1 MHPASLE
8 HHLRQ
13 FAARECADA
22 DHAFLARL
30 YASTRTDLVGSG
42 PATAFG
48 ASLVAMQQRLQ
59 ASGYRQAF
67 PAARYLL
74 LSHGGRPAGRI
85 VVDIGESALRLVDI
99 ALLPE
104 LRGHGLGT
112 GIIRA
117 LQAFA
122 AERRLALT
130 LAVHR
135 INPGAARL
143 YRTLGFT
150 VTSSDS
156 IAEQLR
162 WECAHTHI
170 LLTER
175 K

>member
-8 HHLRQ
+8 QHLRQ
-13 FAARECADA
+13 FDARECADA

-30 YASTRTDLVGSG
+30 YASTRTDLFGSDG
-42 PATAFG
+42 PVSAFG

-67 PAARYLL
+67 PAARYLVL
-74 LSHGGRPAGRI
+74 AHQGRPAGRL
-85 VVDIGESALRLVDI
+85 VVDIGPSALRLVDI

-104 LRGHGLGT
+104 LRGLGLGT
-112 GIIRA
+112 RAIRA

-122 AERRLALT
+122 AERGLAMT

-143 YRTLGFT
+143 YRALGFT
-150 VTSSDS
+150 VTSADT
-156 IAEQLR
+156 IAEQMR
-162 WECAHTHI
+162 WC
-170 LLTER
+170 
-175 K
+175 